1 MAKRHV
7 TYEHSGCPVE
17 AAMEIIGAK
26 WKGGTVFHLLGGERR
41 FSELRRLMPKIT
53 QRILS
58 KALREL
64 EADGLVIRTVYPTIP
79 PQVGYRLT
87 PKGESLRG
95 AVLAL
100 RAWGADHLRQSEA
113 RPAIRPDA
121 CTPAPALAA
130 E

>member
-26 WKGGTVFHLLGGERR
+26 WKGGTVFHLLAGELR
-41 FSELRRLMPKIT
+41 FSELRRRMPNVT

-58 KALREL
+58 KALKEL
-64 EADGLVIRTVYPTIP
+64 EADGVIARTVYPAVP

-87 PKGESLRG
+87 AKGESLRP

-100 RAWGADHLRQSEA
+100 AAFGRGHLS
-113 RPAIRPDA
+113 
-121 CTPAPALAA
+121 APAAPLAPVADSRPEAA